1 MTPPKV
7 PAADATLRLLTFLAS
22 RRSPVAAVRLAEEL
36 DLPRSRTYDLLATLV
51 EHGYVMHLGEER
63 LYGLGPA
70 AHELSGAY
78 LRQEPLARIG
88 RRVIE
93 AMVDE
98 IGESGHLAVLHGRDV
113 LYVVE
118 ERARNR
124 PSLVTDVGVRLSAH
138 LTASGRAILAE
149 LPPAQLRALFGHQG
163 DFTSRTEA
171 PGPET
176 PRALRELLAGVRADG
191 IAHESG
197 EVTDELGSVAA
208 VVRDHTDWPA
218 AAVALTFVE
227 ARVDDELRERLDA
240 AVRLAADEITRRL
253 LGRRSGHPSTEPSAL
268 RQQVRRQ
275 DAPHAATRPVRL
287 SRVQQRMI
295 ARRLRKSPV
304 PADSVRRTATPPQ
317 LRREGA
323 DRGC

>member
-1 MTPPKV
+1 MAPPKV

-22 RRSPVAAVRLAEEL
+22 RRTPIAATRIAEQLE
-36 DLPRSRTYDLLATLV
+36 LPRSRTYDLLATLV
-51 EHGYVMHLGEER
+51 EHGYVMHLGQER

-70 AHELSGAY
+70 AYELSGAY

-149 LPPAQLRALFGHQG
+149 LPPAQLRALFGHRD
-163 DFTSRTEA
+163 DFTSRTAA
-171 PGPET
+171 PVPET
-176 PRALRELLAGVRADG
+176 PRDLRELLVTVRADG

-197 EVTDELGSVAA
+197 EVTDELGSLAA
-208 VVRDHTDWPA
+208 VVRDHSGWPA

-227 ARVDDELRERLDA
+227 SQVDEERRRGLAA
-240 AVRLAADEITRRL
+240 AVRRAADEITRRL
-253 LGRRSGHPSTEPSAL
+253 LGRRI
-268 RQQVRRQ
+268 
-275 DAPHAATRPVRL
+275 AADLP
-287 SRVQQRMI
+287 
-295 ARRLRKSPV
+295 
-304 PADSVRRTATPPQ
+304 
-317 LRREGA
+317 E
-323 DRGC
+323 

>member
-7 PAADATLRLLTFLAS
+7 PAADATLRLLTYLAS
-22 RRSPVAAVRLAEEL
+22 RRSPVAAIRLAEQL

-93 AMVDE
+93 SMVDE

-113 LYVVE
+113 LYIVE

-124 PSLVTDVGVRLSAH
+124 PSLVTDVGVRISAH

-149 LPPAQLRALFGHQG
+149 LPPAQLRALFGHKS
-163 DFTSRTEA
+163 DFTSRTA
-171 PGPET
+171 ARGPA
-176 PRALRELLAGVRADG
+176 RARELRARLARVRAEG

-197 EVTDELGSVAA
+197 EVTEELGSVAA
-208 VVRDHTDWPA
+208 VVRDHSGWPA
-218 AAVALTFVE
+218 ASVALTFVE
-227 ARVDDELRERLDA
+227 SRVDEERRARLEE
-240 AVRLAADEITRRL
+240 AVRLAADEVTRRL
-253 LGRRSGHPSTEPSAL
+253 LGRRPG
-268 RQQVRRQ
+268 
-275 DAPHAATRPVRL
+275 DAPIEPAA
-287 SRVQQRMI
+287 
-295 ARRLRKSPV
+295 AR
-304 PADSVRRTATPPQ
+304 
-317 LRREGA
+317 
-323 DRGC
+323 